1 MALRSEVECPYC
13 GHIHSRNWFSI
24 DDDFME
30 LICAKCGTEFIAE
43 VEITVIT
50 KKYFNDIYK
59 EIKKV

>member
-1 MALRSEVECPYC
+1 
-13 GHIHSRNWFSI
+13 
-24 DDDFME
+24 ME